1 MYYIFSGK
9 HFHKSSHD
17 ILRKNNLNLS
27 FSKKAM
33 ELYFKTM
40 LEWHLWL
47 EENHK
52 KTEGVWFVF
61 YKKNSGKPSVSYNDA
76 VEEALCFGWIDGK
89 IKRVNEDYYIQWF
102 TPRRKGSR
110 WSKLNTSRVARLI
123 KENRMKPAGLAAFE
137 KTKDKPELIYE
148 IKKDEIPSIPADL
161 NEALKKNK
169 TAYDNFL
176 KSPPSSR
183 RLYIFWLNDAKRPE
197 TRASRIE
204 KIVDRSEKNIK
215 AGMM

>member
-1 MYYIFSGK
+1 
-9 HFHKSSHD
+9 
-17 ILRKNNLNLS
+17 
-27 FSKKAM
+27 M

-169 TAYDNFL
+169 IAYDNFL